1 MNSTERTR
9 AAILG
14 QPYDRQ
20 PIYGWVA
27 GNLGN
32 EITEHWGSVAA
43 MEDKYEFDI
52 AHLGSRCYT
61 KQFVVVCQR

>member
-20 PIYGWVA
+20 PIYGWLVA
-27 GNLGN
+27 NLGP
-32 EITEHWGSVAA
+32 EIVARWGSVEAF
-43 MEDKYEFDI
+43 EDKYEFDI